1 MACVFKIIF
10 NLKWTPL
17 QRQTPRGGPLDPAI
31 IFWEVS
37 MRPTV
42 GLVLMLA
49 VLEKVDHEHKQTNY
63 KRTSINKVYSLELTM
78 DY

>member
-1 MACVFKIIF
+1 
-10 NLKWTPL
+10 
-17 QRQTPRGGPLDPAI
+17 
-31 IFWEVS
+31 

>member
-1 MACVFKIIF
+1 
-10 NLKWTPL
+10 
-17 QRQTPRGGPLDPAI
+17 
-31 IFWEVS
+31 

-49 VLEKVDHEHKQTNY
+49 VLEKVDYEHKQKY

-78 DY
+78 VY